1 MKASASTLQ
10 LVSLPPRMPGP
21 QNTKRKRAQQKKK
34 HRTRTHASL
43 VAAQTTHCTPSDSPS
58 SPTLVTLLSPTTTD
72 AHKAESLCP
81 DRHEKISRLE
91 PVIPS
96 PPRISYGPPDD
107 PILILLSNPII
118 HDPGNGPRVR
128 NMDAFLKSSFA
139 QPAWTADQL
148 CAEFAQ
154 REILQMLCTVLPEE
168 IALCL
173 WYNKSRR
180 IGRVCPACLRLY
192 TLDDAPPDAPTRL
205 LSEQIISGLCSPIC
219 FMLAAYRAPAAAK
232 VAWGR
237 MAEDLDDATWELL
250 DIPEPAQGVRLG
262 MLLKMTRLH
271 DLGLAQLCV
280 PELVV
285 DDGDVQ
291 CVHKQ
296 EDQAKLEE

>member
-1 MKASASTLQ
+1 SASTLQ

-72 AHKAESLCP
+72 THEAESLCP
-81 DRHEKISRLE
+81 DPHEKFR
-91 PVIPS
+91 
-96 PPRISYGPPDD
+96 
-107 PILILLSNPII
+107 
-118 HDPGNGPRVR
+118 
-128 NMDAFLKSSFA
+128 
-139 QPAWTADQL
+139 PAWTADQL

-154 REILQMLCTVLPEE
+154 REILQMLCT
-168 IALCL
+168 CL

-250 DIPEPAQGVRLG
+250 DIPEPAQGRRPAG

-291 CVHKQ
+291 CVHNKQ
-296 EDQAKLEE
+296 KIKRNSKNKCNIYL